1 MVAFHIDWLA
11 HLAFVDRAVPLL
23 RTVLQLATAE
33 SLPRLH
39 RVLQRETQEIQD
51 GALACTAHA

>member
-1 MVAFHIDWLA
+1 MEAFHIDWLA

-23 RTVLQLATAE
+23 RTVLQLATVE

-39 RVLQRETQEIQD
+39 RVLQRENHEIQD
-51 GALACTAHA
+51 GAPPCTLHA